1 MRRREFI
8 TFVGGAAT
16 SWSLAAH
23 AQQPAMP
30 LIAYLSQSSSA
41 MPQDRLRGL
50 RQGLKETGYVD
61 GENVTITYRFAEGQN
76 DRLPAIAGELVR
88 GQIAVIVAGGNA
100 AALAAKAATTT
111 IPLVFI
117 VGEDPVQLGLVA
129 SLARPGGNAT
139 GINFLS
145 GELTAKRLEL
155 MRELVPALS
164 RIAVLVN
171 PTDASATQSTMRDV
185 ETAAR
190 AMGVQIQV
198 LNASTSREIHAAFE
212 TIARE
217 RPDALFLAGDPYF
230 TSRRVQLATRAARH
244 AIPMSSQAREITE
257 AGGLMSYGANIA
269 GAFRQ
274 AGIYVGS
281 ILKGAKPTDLPVVQ
295 SSVFELVINAETA
308 RQLGLTVPPSLLGRA
323 DEVIE

>member
-8 TFVGGAAT
+8 TLIGGAAG
-16 SWSLAAH
+16 WPLAAR

-30 LIAYLSQSSSA
+30 LIAYLSPTSSA
-41 MPQDRLRGL
+41 IPQDRLRAF

-61 GENVTITYRFAEGQN
+61 GESVTITYRFAEGQN
-76 DRLPAIAGELVR
+76 DRLPALAGELVR

-100 AALAAKAATTT
+100 AAIAAKAATTT

-117 VGEDPVQLGLVA
+117 VGEDPVQLGLVT
-129 SLARPGGNAT
+129 SLPRPGGNAT

-145 GELTAKRLEL
+145 GELAAKRLEL

-171 PTDASATQSTMRDV
+171 PTDASATQSTMRDI

-190 AMGVQIQV
+190 AMGVQIRV
-198 LNASTSREIHAAFE
+198 FNASTGREIDVAFE
-212 TIARE
+212 AIGRE
-217 RPDALFLAGDPYF
+217 RPDALFLGGDPFF
-230 TSRRVQLATRAARH
+230 TSRRVQLATMTARH
-244 AIPMSSQAREITE
+244 AIPMSSQVREITE

-308 RQLGLTVPPSLLGRA
+308 QLLGLTVPPSLLSRA